1 MRNDII
7 HVLVIEDE
15 KYDVDRIVN
24 TLKPYESRIQIKDVV
39 KNGYDALKC
48 IKTKGEYDVIILDYQ
63 ISGGLYGEA
72 LIKKIKDLDPTL
84 QILVITKMTIN
95 QTDPGF
101 ANKLLESGAYWYGT
115 KYPGDIEDFIYQPT
129 DFVLSIMNAYTLKQS
144 ELSQH
149 KIQRRL
155 DKNINAILSS
165 SPLLGQ
171 SPAMQ
176 KLHTLIEKFAK
187 PNANVFIIGDSGT
200 GKELIATNIHYK
212 SARRYE
218 VFLTINCAAIPKD
231 LIESELFGYEKG
243 SFTGANENKPGLF
256 EQAHGG
262 TLFLDEVTELP
273 PSAQAKLLRVLQEGE
288 IAKIGRQKT
297 YYVDVR
303 IIAAT
308 NKNVDELLKK
318 KELREDLYYRLNIL
332 QIKVP
337 PLKER
342 IGDVSI
348 LLKYF
353 MDYYC
358 EEMVIKS
365 LKVSPKAMKM
375 LDDYF
380 WPGNVRQL
388 KNVVQRMVILAN
400 NTEITED
407 LVDTCM
413 EGTIAIQQEVPEFP
427 NFSTQHILPLKEIDK
442 VFRRKYIEFVRR
454 HSRTDMESA
463 TKLGMAPSNFH
474 RMCKELGIKNRQ

>member
-1 MRNDII
+1 MQNDII
-7 HVLVIEDE
+7 HLLVIEDE

-24 TLKPYESRIQIKDVV
+24 TLKPYESKIQIKDVV
-39 KNGYDALKC
+39 KNGYDALNC
-48 IKTKGEYDVIILDYQ
+48 IKTKGEYDVVILDYQ

-72 LIKKIKDLDPTL
+72 LIRKLKDLDPTL

-129 DFVLSIMNAYTLKQS
+129 DFVLSIMNAYALKQS
-144 ELSQH
+144 ELAQH
-149 KIQRRL
+149 RIQRRL

-171 SPAMQ
+171 SSAIQ
-176 KLHTLIEKFAK
+176 KLQTLIEKFAK
-187 PNANVFIIGDSGT
+187 PNASVFIIGDSGT

-297 YYVDVR
+297 HYVDVR
-303 IIAAT
+303 VIAAS
-308 NKNVDELLKK
+308 NKNIDELLKK

-342 IGDVSI
+342 IGDVPI
-348 LLKYF
+348 LVKYF
-353 MDYYC
+353 IDYYRGK
-358 EEMVIKS
+358 MGVQPLTVS
-365 LKVSPKAMKM
+365 LKALKI
-375 LDDYF
+375 LEDYS

-388 KNVVQRMVILAN
+388 KNVVQRMAILAN
-400 NTEITED
+400 HTEITKD
-407 LVDTCM
+407 LVESCM
-413 EGTIAIQQEVPEFP
+413 EGTISIQPEIPEFP
-427 NFSTQHILPLKEIDK
+427 DFSAQHILTLKEMDK
-442 VFRRKYIEFVRR
+442 LFRCKYIEFVRR

-474 RMCKELGIKNRQ
+474 RMCKELGIKE